1 MSNSLRFLGFAV
13 LAWAGVRAASLA
25 FAPGMT
31 APLTPAA
38 KAGTL
43 PPVATTRFDPP
54 PPPDPQ
60 MPTAMPGYPGMP
72 PGYAQAYP
80 GTYPP
85 PGYGYPPPGYN
96 YLPSGYGFPPA
107 AYYSR
112 GDRTIVIPA
121 SWPTGPA
128 PRRSGG
134 NGWDGVMPTPQP
146 VYYVPMGNAPW
157 PTGPGA
163 STPPMRST
171 GQREA
176 ALPATPA
183 GPPRFDRLQLTAWA
197 LLRGTGRGTIP
208 TTSLASGGTLGGSQ
222 AGARLTWRF
231 NQAWAA
237 SIRTTSS
244 VGGVRG
250 AEVAGGIRWQ
260 PLRSI
265 PVAFTAERREGLG
278 RYGGRSAFALFA
290 EGGLYH
296 RPIFHKVYLDGYLQ
310 GGIVGMRNRDLFI
323 DGGATLTRPIWRNFS
338 GGIGVW
344 GAAQPGL
351 YRLDVGPRVTMQVRR
366 GIKVH
371 ADYRQ
376 RLIGNAAPPS
386 GPAVTLAADF

>member
-31 APLTPAA
+31 APLTPTA
-38 KAGTL
+38 KAATL
-43 PPVATTRFDPP
+43 PPVASTQFDPP
-54 PPPDPQ
+54 PPPDPLPMGMQ
-60 MPTAMPGYPGMP
+60 PYPGMP
-72 PGYAQAYP
+72 PGYGPAYP
-80 GTYPP
+80 GAYPAS
-85 PGYGYPPPGYN
+85 YGYPPPT
-96 YLPSGYGFPPA
+96 
-107 AYYSR
+107 YYPR

-121 SWPTGPA
+121 SWPA
-128 PRRSGG
+128 EQRSPRVRGDA
-134 NGWDGVMPTPQP
+134 WDGIMPTPQP
-146 VYYVPMGNAPW
+146 LYYVPMGDSPW
-157 PTGPGA
+157 PTGRAA
-163 STPPMRST
+163 STPPMRSQ
-171 GQREA
+171 GPGA
-176 ALPATPA
+176 SLPSTPA
-183 GPPRFDRLQLTAWA
+183 GPPRFDRLQLTAWT
-197 LLRGTGRGTIP
+197 LLRGTGKGTIP

-231 NQAWAA
+231 NEAWAA
-237 SIRTTSS
+237 SIRTSS
-244 VGGVRG
+244 AVGGVRG
-250 AEVAGGIRWQ
+250 AEVAGGVRWQ
-260 PLRSI
+260 PFRSI

-278 RYGGRSAFALFA
+278 RFGGRSAFALFA

-296 RPIFHKVYLDGYLQ
+296 RALFNRVYLDGYIQ
-310 GGIVGMRNRDLFI
+310 GGVVGLRNRDLFV
-323 DGGATLTRPIWRNFS
+323 DGGATLTRPIWRNIS

-351 YRLDVGPRVTMQVRR
+351 YRLDAGPRITMQVRR